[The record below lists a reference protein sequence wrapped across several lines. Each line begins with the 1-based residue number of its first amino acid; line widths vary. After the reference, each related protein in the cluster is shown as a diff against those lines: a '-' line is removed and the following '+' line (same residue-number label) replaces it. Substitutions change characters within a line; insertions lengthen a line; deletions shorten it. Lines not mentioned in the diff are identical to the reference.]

1 MAGTPATTPRG
12 QGDPARDEKARRVRN
27 LLSSYY
33 GAADAGGA
41 PEAAPEQPGTPSRAA
56 ARAPLAPRAAAGLD
70 STTFDADRYLAQL
83 LRSTRLD
90 ALLAKHAEVSTEI
103 RSLDS
108 DMQMLVYENYNKFI
122 SATDTIRSMK
132 SNVDGMD
139 SNMQELQRI
148 IGALARGAPV
158 QPDPQPLSDT
168 CLTSRTRRSERV
180 GAQQRRQRQAAAAP
194 GPDRGAQPGARGR
207 TVQGL
212 LDGVACAPLAGTL
225 APVSHHPPAPGVPPA
240 CLQVVSCTHRVRATC
255 PVCAHRASWC
265 QAERPIQPPRCRPSH
280 CRRPAGP
287 HAAAPPQVREL
298 LAKLQAVFDLPRRLH
313 TAIARGALELAV
325 GYYAD
330 AAPLLRRY
338 GHKARPPWA

>member
-1 MAGTPATTPRG
+1 VHQASSLACHIKLRPACLPEASVLPMAGTPATTPRG

-41 PEAAPEQPGTPSRAA
+41 PEASPEQPGTPSRAA

-139 SNMQELQRI
+139 SNMQELQSI
-148 IGALARGAPV
+148 IGALFRSAPV
-158 QPDPQPLSDT
+158 RPDSQPLTVTYS
-168 CLTSRTRRSERV
+168 
-180 GAQQRRQRQAAAAP
+180 AA
-194 GPDRGAQPGARGR
+194 
-207 TVQGL
+207 
-212 LDGVACAPLAGTL
+212 
-225 APVSHHPPAPGVPPA
+225 
-240 CLQVVSCTHRVRATC
+240 
-255 PVCAHRASWC
+255 
-265 QAERPIQPPRCRPSH
+265 
-280 CRRPAGP
+280 
-287 HAAAPPQVREL
+287 
-298 LAKLQAVFDLPRRLH
+298 
-313 TAIARGALELAV
+313 
-325 GYYAD
+325 
-330 AAPLLRRY
+330 
-338 GHKARPPWA
+338 